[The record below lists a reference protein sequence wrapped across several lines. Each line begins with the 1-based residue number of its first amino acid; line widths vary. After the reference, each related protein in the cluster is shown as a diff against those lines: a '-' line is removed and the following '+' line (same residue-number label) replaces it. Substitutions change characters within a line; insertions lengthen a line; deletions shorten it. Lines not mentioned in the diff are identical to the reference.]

1 MKYFFSILAI
11 GLALSLSSCLEIID
25 DLSIH
30 PDGSGNFKYTVNL
43 SSSKVKINSY
53 LALDSLDGKKVPSI
67 EEISARVN
75 DVIGQLK
82 DKEGISNLSF
92 DSDYTDFIFKLSFD
106 FSSLESLQ
114 NGVKAI
120 IEQESKGKKIEE
132 LDHTW
137 LKYEDHA
144 LVRSVPK
151 ISVERANRLNRDEIA
166 NLKTGKYTS
175 ITRFQEQIDSCKNAT
190 AFLSKNRKAVMLR
203 TDPYSL
209 IQNTALLDNAIYLK
223 ESDEQK

>member
-75 DVIGQLK
+75 DVVGQLK
-82 DKEGISNLSF
+82 DQEGISNLSF
-92 DSDYTDFIFKLSFD
+92 ESDYTDFIFRLSFD

-114 NGVKAI
+114 SGVKTI
-120 IEQESKGKKIEE
+120 IERESKGKTIEE
-132 LDHTW
+132 LDHIW
-137 LKYEDHA
+137 LTYEDHA

-151 ISVERANRLNRDEIA
+151 INVERANRLNSEEIA
-166 NLKTGKYTS
+166 QLKTGKYTS

-209 IQNTALLDNAIYLK
+209 IQNTALLDNAIYIK